1 MDQQSTSVGPGRID
15 PFNPIK
21 FHQLEMG
28 LDDTIGNSDMMPIWK
43 MRSRHGHFHWDG
55 LNTDLTEVVLSGA
68 IGDGATNKSLPVE
81 QLKKVEDYINDVHPP
96 AYPFPR
102 NIDVKLVARGNEIY
116 QQLCADCHS
125 STGKRNGTVIPLAEI
140 GTDRH
145 RANMWVAAAVERYHG
160 YSEGY
165 DWDFRHFVD
174 VEGYV
179 AVPLDGL
186 WLRAPFLHN
195 GSVPTLE
202 ALFSKSADRPRS
214 FYRGYDVYDVNHV
227 GFVHDLKDP
236 GAQRFGYLYKIDE
249 SGNSNVGHEGPEYG
263 TELPDDDKR
272 ALIEY
277 LKTL

>member
-1 MDQQSTSVGPGRID
+1 
-15 PFNPIK
+15 
-21 FHQLEMG
+21 
-28 LDDTIGNSDMMPIWK
+28 MMPIWK

-145 RANMWVAAAVERYHG
+145 RGTCGLRPQSSGIMDTQKDMTGTFDTLSTSRVTSRCR
-160 YSEGY
+160 ST
-165 DWDFRHFVD
+165 DFGCGHLFFTTV
-174 VEGYV
+174 
-179 AVPLDGL
+179 L
-186 WLRAPFLHN
+186 FLHLKHCFRN
-195 GSVPTLE
+195 PPIDLAPSTVATTSTTSITLD
-202 ALFSKSADRPRS
+202 LFM
-214 FYRGYDVYDVNHV
+214 
-227 GFVHDLKDP
+227 
-236 GAQRFGYLYKIDE
+236 
-249 SGNSNVGHEGPEYG
+249 
-263 TELPDDDKR
+263 T
-272 ALIEY
+272 
-277 LKTL
+277 